1 MYSKLNKKQNLR
13 KVARWLYISL
23 KTPDEVEE
31 YVQSNS
37 SDNFIH
43 LYKVEILNL
52 SDPELKLKDKESPIK
67 NKLKELLSKLKS
79 LKFRQY

>member
-52 SDPELKLKDKESPIK
+52 SYPELKLKDKESPIK